1 MWYGYGYNPYAYGY
15 YGYYGYP
22 AVAPFYG
29 WGYGW

>member
-1 MWYGYGYNPYAYGY
+1 MWYGYGYNPYAFGY

-22 AVAPFYG
+22 SFAPFYG

>member
-22 AVAPFYG
+22 SVAPFYG

>member
-22 AVAPFYG
+22 SFAPFYG